1 MAKREREMKHQQFME
16 EKKRKQDEQNRQKQE
31 EKVKK
36 TQEVELKRQQVT
48 LYKEQVKSHLP
59 PTPVVRM
66 GHVLLYGVVSLTLSP
81 AHRC

>member
-36 TQEVELKRQQVT
+36 MQEVELKRQQVT
-48 LYKEQVKSHLP
+48 LYKEQVNSRLP
-59 PTPVVRM
+59 PHTSSKN
-66 GHVLLYGVVSLTLSP
+66 GTCTTYSTVLSL
-81 AHRC
+81 